1 MVFVKVFS
9 LRRKRD
15 DLRVEGSENRVRLTM
30 SENGRDFKRSEKGR
44 CGLKKKK
51 RLQRSES
58 VQVNSQRDHEFSQ
71 C

>member
-44 CGLKKKK
+44 CGKKKK